1 MKNNEDVTRLRYKL
15 SRLINTLII
24 LLIVFICGFIDY
36 LFAI

>member
-1 MKNNEDVTRLRYKL
+1 MKNNENVRRLRYKFP
-15 SRLINTLII
+15 RLINTLIV